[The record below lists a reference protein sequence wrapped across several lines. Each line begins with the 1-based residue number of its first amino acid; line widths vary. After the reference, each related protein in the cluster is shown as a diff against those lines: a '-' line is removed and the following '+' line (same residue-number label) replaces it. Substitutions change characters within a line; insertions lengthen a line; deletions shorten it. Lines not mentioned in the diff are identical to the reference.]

1 MDIAFLIKGIIIG
14 FSIAAPVGPI
24 GVLCIRRT
32 LTEGR
37 LSGFLSG
44 IGAATADATYGM
56 IAGFGLAS
64 ISNFLIDQQIWLRII
79 GGLFLCYLG
88 IKTYITKQSAESV
101 SSNKQGLVENYLST
115 FFLTI
120 TNPMTIISFAAVF
133 AGLGIGTIQTNYLSS
148 SIIVIGVFVGSGLWW
163 LTLVST
169 VHVFGKRFDT
179 KRLLW
184 VNKLS
189 GIIILIFGFI
199 ALASIWGCNLI

>member
-1 MDIAFLIKGIIIG
+1 MDFDFLIKGIIIG

-44 IGAATADATYGM
+44 LGAATADATYGM

-64 ISNFLIDQQIWLRII
+64 ISNFLIGQQIWLRII
-79 GGLFLCYLG
+79 GGLFLLYLG
-88 IKTYITKQSAESV
+88 IKMFITKPSDEAV
-101 SSNKQGLVENYLST
+101 SSKRHGLIGSYIST

-120 TNPMTIISFAAVF
+120 VNPMTIISFAAVF
-133 AGLGIGTIQTNYLSS
+133 AGLGIGTIQTDYFSS
-148 SIIVIGVFVGSGLWW
+148 LILVMGVFVGSGLWW
-163 LTLVST
+163 LTLSST
-169 VHVFGKRFDT
+169 VHVLGKRFDT
-179 KRLLW
+179 KRLRW
-184 VNKLS
+184 INKVS

-199 ALASIWGCNLI
+199 ALASS